1 MHSIHLGISIIV
13 DDELSMKTKKFL
25 EYRTQNYNEGC
36 SYQENKSFFIFI
48 LLYEHIKTTKHVA
61 NV

>member
-1 MHSIHLGISIIV
+1 MHIIYLGISIIV

-36 SYQENKSFFIFI
+36 SYQENKSFLFI
-48 LLYEHIKTTKHVA
+48 LLYEHIKTTTHVA